1 MSNFNSMLA
10 HVTGGRRYCFVIMTY
25 HEGYAF
31 FERICKI
38 VAEETGLECI
48 RADDIPGAGEDLRGK
63 IHAAI
68 DQAVCVIADVSHLRP
83 NIYYE
88 VGYSVA
94 RNKPM
99 LLLAREDVQIPT
111 DLLGVE
117 LIRYA
122 DNREGAAHFEKALRR
137 HLAVHA
143 DSNVSLLR
151 SMILPQNP
159 HPSFI
164 VVNPKPAGA
173 HSRFQSHPYERKT
186 YGDYLGVIGI
196 LGAFAS
202 VYGEHIAPDLIT
214 ASRAPQDLMQWD
226 ANIYL
231 IGSPK
236 VNDFTG
242 HCLEAIQKGR
252 APNWRLHRCDHEEN
266 VQDYK
271 VHLSGNPKTGEFSTP
286 CERDVPRD
294 KDKYEDYGLVIRG
307 PHPRHP
313 HRMVTILAGPHSMGT
328 GAACLAATR
337 TELIRKIDQRLAGTV
352 DLTMRDK
359 PIWILVKGAGGK
371 DGHIDQEGV
380 EIVNAGTY

>member
-1 MSNFNSMLA
+1 
-10 HVTGGRRYCFVIMTY
+10 MTY

-31 FERICKI
+31 FERIRMI

-63 IHAAI
+63 VHAAI
-68 DQAVCVIADVSHLRP
+68 EHAVFVIADVSHARP

-99 LLLAREDVQIPT
+99 LLLARGDVEIPT

-117 LIRYA
+117 LIRCA
-122 DNREGAAHFEKALRR
+122 DNKEGSRHFENSLRR

-143 DSNVSLLR
+143 ESNVSLLR

-159 HPSFI
+159 HPSYI
-164 VVNPKPAGA
+164 LVSPKPPSAD
-173 HSRFQSHPYERKT
+173 SRFQFHPYERRT

-202 VYGEHIAPDLIT
+202 VYSEHFAPDLLT
-214 ASRAPQDLMQWD
+214 ASRAPQDLMEWD

-236 VNDFTG
+236 VNRFTG
-242 HCLEAIQKGR
+242 QFLEGVQKGR
-252 APNWRLHRCDHEEN
+252 APNWRLHPCDNGED
-266 VQDYK
+266 VRDYE
-271 VHLSGNPKTGEFSTP
+271 VHLSGDLESGQFGTP
-286 CERDVPRD
+286 CERALPRD
-294 KDKYEDYGLVIRG
+294 SGKYEDYGLVVRG

-313 HRMVTILAGPHSMGT
+313 HRMVTILAGPHSFGT
-328 GAACLAATR
+328 GVACLAATR
-337 TELIRKIDQRLAGTV
+337 SQLIRQIGQRLAGTV
-352 DLTMRDK
+352 DLNMRDT
-359 PIWILVKGAGGK
+359 PIWILVKGVGG
-371 DGHIDQEGV
+371 DDRHIHPEGV
-380 EIVNAGTY
+380 EIVDAGTYQESPARP